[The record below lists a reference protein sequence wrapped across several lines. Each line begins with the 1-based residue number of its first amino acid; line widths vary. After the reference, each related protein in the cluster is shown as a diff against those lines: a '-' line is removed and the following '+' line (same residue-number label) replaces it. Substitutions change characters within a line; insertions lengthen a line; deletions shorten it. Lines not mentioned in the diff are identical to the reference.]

1 MVGSSGEWW
10 EREPTFQEI
19 RSMTWQ
25 SVVNGSTSAKAE
37 NMDLSEEDEVPQ
49 KKFTPK
55 FPEAQPKSVGRT
67 SKPTNEEGGEED
79 DALDYF
85 RKLAQE

>member
-1 MVGSSGEWW
+1 MLPRVCK
-10 EREPTFQEI
+10 
-19 RSMTWQ
+19 TWLAVADRRLGCE
-25 SVVNGSTSAKAE
+25 SKTTVAGGGPSE
-37 NMDLSEEDEVPQ
+37 GGSEEDEVPQ